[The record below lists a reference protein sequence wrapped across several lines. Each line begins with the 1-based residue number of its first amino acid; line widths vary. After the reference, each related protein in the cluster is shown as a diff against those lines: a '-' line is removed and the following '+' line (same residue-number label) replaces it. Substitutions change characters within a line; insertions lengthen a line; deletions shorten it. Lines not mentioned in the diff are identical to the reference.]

1 MLRVAYEEADI
12 TPPMGGSMPG
22 YFRDRKATGTLD
34 PLKAKVLYLSQ
45 DKENI
50 ALVACD
56 LIGMGADTVGRIRK
70 AVAASKN
77 PPRHVW
83 VHCTHSHTGG
93 MTPRSFTS
101 DAEKI
106 YPNFYEGRVDDKWVQ
121 QLIDRTAAAVATAAS
136 RAAEEKRLTLHLG
149 RETTIA
155 FYRRYVM
162 KDGSV
167 RTNPGRNNPMVVRPA
182 GQIDPRVHVLNF
194 TSQRI
199 LAVFFGMHPDCVSG
213 TQYSADYPYH
223 MTQVLRH
230 SLGDAWRV
238 IFLNTCC
245 GNINHININNAKQRS
260 GPDESRRLG
269 ETLAQAVLAA
279 LKQGDELKDPQLG
292 AQTREVTCR
301 LRRPHCFARRMSADC
316 PRP

>member
-1 MLRVAYEEADI
+1 MGRIHEGTQRNTKKDKWTEGNEPSYGLSYGPAFSLRVPSCPFVDHSSRNRTMLRVAYEEADI

-121 QLIDRTAAAVATAAS
+121 QLIDRAAAAVAMAAS
-136 RAAEEKRLTLHLG
+136 RAA
-149 RETTIA
+149 
-155 FYRRYVM
+155 
-162 KDGSV
+162 
-167 RTNPGRNNPMVVRPA
+167 
-182 GQIDPRVHVLNF
+182 
-194 TSQRI
+194 
-199 LAVFFGMHPDCVSG
+199 
-213 TQYSADYPYH
+213 
-223 MTQVLRH
+223 
-230 SLGDAWRV
+230 
-238 IFLNTCC
+238 
-245 GNINHININNAKQRS
+245 
-260 GPDESRRLG
+260 
-269 ETLAQAVLAA
+269 
-279 LKQGDELKDPQLG
+279 
-292 AQTREVTCR
+292 
-301 LRRPHCFARRMSADC
+301 
-316 PRP
+316 